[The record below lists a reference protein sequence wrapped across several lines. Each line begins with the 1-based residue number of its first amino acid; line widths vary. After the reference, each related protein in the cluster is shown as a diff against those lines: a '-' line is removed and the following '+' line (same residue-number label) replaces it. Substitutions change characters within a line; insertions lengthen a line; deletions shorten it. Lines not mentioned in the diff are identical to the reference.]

1 MNLSDIKINPLFETF
16 LPHLSDEKFQ
26 KLEDKILH
34 TKNQMVINPL
44 IVWSKDGSLI
54 DGHNRYKIIVAHNLK
69 NYSIKELDFDCESEI
84 MDWML
89 SNEQDGRDDF
99 TMTELAEMGMKYE
112 EQVAKEAKAR
122 QAAAGGDKVS
132 EKARALCRNSDKAVD
147 ERKTHIRTDAEVAK
161 KLSEISGTPIS
172 KDKYRDMKLVVTEGS
187 EEKKKRMN
195 EKGIGNAP
203 SAIAKEIK
211 DGVPDGYKKC
221 ICCNE
226 IKPID
231 EFKKDTKTCKD
242 CYNAKEREREKYRK
256 ILAKPTETVQSKEE
270 TVTEKNDGY
279 IEAFVKKSYAP
290 DDYYDVTTRPEKNI
304 QDAIAQLNII
314 FKDTKTKIMFVLK
327 RYEDILKSQR
337 DRDEVGRHINEFR
350 TEIGIFEHNLMHT
363 THL

>member
-69 NYSIKELDFDCESEI
+69 NYTITEMDFDCESEI

-112 EQVAKEAKAR
+112 EQVAKELAAKV
-122 QAAAGGDKVS
+122 GGRPSNEEKLSRNSDTVS
-132 EKARALCRNSDKAVD
+132 EKK
-147 ERKTHIRTDAEVAK
+147 RTDVEVAK
-161 KLSEISGTPIS
+161 KLSAISGTSIS
-172 KDKYRDMKLVVTEGS
+172 KDKYRDMKLVVTKGS

-242 CYNAKEREREKYRK
+242 CYNAKEREREKHRK

-270 TVTEKNDGY
+270 TVTEENNGY

-290 DDYYDVTTRPEKNI
+290 DDYYDTTTRPEKNI

-350 TEIGIFEHNLMHT
+350 TEIGSFEHNLMHT